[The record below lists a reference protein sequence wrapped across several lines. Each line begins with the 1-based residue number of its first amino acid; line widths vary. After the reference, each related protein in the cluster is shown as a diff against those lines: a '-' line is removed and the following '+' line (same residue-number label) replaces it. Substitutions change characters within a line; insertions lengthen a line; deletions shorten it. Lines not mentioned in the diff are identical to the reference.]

1 MQNFNKFALRLPG
14 AARGPRAGEGVLA
27 IANFSLHL
35 LILPVREKG
44 KFVSAR
50 RRKQHAWRRGAPQK
64 SQRELVEVLHPF
76 GLTDPD
82 VTRF

>member
-1 MQNFNKFALRLPG
+1 MFRG
-14 AARGPRAGEGVLA
+14 AHASRRAGERVLA

-35 LILPVREKG
+35 LILPLREKG

-64 SQRELVEVLHPF
+64 SQRELVEVLYPF
-76 GLTDPD
+76 VLTDPD
-82 VTRF
+82 VTGF